1 MRRTLAFAVLILA
14 SGACGHGAPLARPVV
29 VTAGSPPTTA
39 APTAFGPT
47 DVDAKLRAAWRAAGV
62 VPAARA
68 EDAQWLRRVYLDL
81 IGTVPA
87 PETVNSFVADASEAK
102 RAKLVDELLAS
113 PGYAEHWSIYW
124 DDELMGR
131 VKAGDLDRMAFR
143 AWLQE
148 QFAKN
153 VPWDKV
159 VYALITATGQN
170 SVGGAQAKTVGQA
183 QAAMEGNDDVAGSV
197 NYVLRFRD
205 TPQDFAGSASK
216 TFLGVQI
223 QCAQCHDHKTEKWKQ
238 QDFDKF
244 AACFTRTQL
253 VPQGDK
259 GMKGIQRVEV
269 RDLDRPAPRF
279 QKNGDLAPILS
290 AAPTALDGTALSGNV
305 RQAVGAWI
313 TKAPWFAQEA
323 VNRAWAH
330 FVGRGFV
337 DPVDD
342 LRPSN
347 PPEAAELF
355 DALTRDFAEHGYD
368 LHHLFRTIALSE
380 AYALSPTPPPG
391 AKAGPPELWSRF
403 RMTPLGPEEL
413 LNAIF
418 QAAGPSRRG
427 KADVDAQKERLRQL
441 YSFVF
446 DVDEEFDR
454 PSYEGTLTQAL
465 TMLNGKVVAGASSA
479 SPGTGL
485 HALATNASMTDAQRI
500 EALYLRTLSRK
511 PTATEQA
518 EWAKRLASAAV
529 PAERAAT
536 LEDLQWTLLNSAE
549 FIFNH

>member
-1 MRRTLAFAVLILA
+1 MRRTLAFAFVILA
-14 SGACGHGAPLARPVV
+14 SGACGHDAPPAKPPPVASARP
-29 VTAGSPPTTA
+29 SPP
-39 APTAFGPT
+39 PFGAK
-47 DVDAKLRAAWRAAGV
+47 DVDAKLRAAWQAAGATPSGPV
-62 VPAARA
+62 D
-68 EDAQWLRRVYLDL
+68 DAGWLRRVYLDL
-81 IGTVPA
+81 IGTIPA
-87 PETVNSFVADASEAK
+87 PDTVTTFVADRSEGK

-113 PGYAEHWSIYW
+113 PGYAAHWSVYW
-124 DDELMGR
+124 DDELMGQAR
-131 VKAGDLDRMAFR
+131 AGDLDRMAFR
-143 AWLQE
+143 AWLE
-148 QFAKN
+148 EEFAKN
-153 VPWDKV
+153 EPWDKL
-159 VYALITATGQN
+159 VYALLTATGQN
-170 SVGGAQAKTVGQA
+170 SVGGARAKTVGQA
-183 QAAMEGNDDVAGSV
+183 QAALADNDEVEGSV
-197 NYVLRFRD
+197 NYALRFRD
-205 TPQDFAGSASK
+205 APQDFAGSASK

-238 QDFDKF
+238 EDFDKF

-259 GMKGIQRVEV
+259 GMKGIKRVEV

-279 QKNGDLAPILS
+279 QKNGDLAPILK
-290 AAPTALDGTALSGNV
+290 ATPTALDGTAMAGNV

-313 TKAPWFAQEA
+313 TKNPWFAEEA

-330 FVGRGFV
+330 FLGRGFV

-347 PPEAAELF
+347 PPAAPELF
-355 DALTRDFAEHGYD
+355 DALTKDFAGHGYD
-368 LHHLFRTIALSE
+368 LRHLFRTIALSE
-380 AYALSPTPPPG
+380 AYALSATPPAG

-418 QAAGPSRRG
+418 QAAGPARRG
-427 KADVDAQKERLRQL
+427 KADVDELKERLRQL
-441 YSFVF
+441 YSNVF

-479 SPGTGL
+479 APGTAI
-485 HALATNASMTDAQRI
+485 HALVTNASLSDSQRV
-500 EALYLRTLSRK
+500 EAMYLRTLSRRPTAAELDAWTKLLASGPK
-511 PTATEQA
+511 PT
-518 EWAKRLASAAV
+518 
-529 PAERAAT
+529 T

>member
-1 MRRTLAFAVLILA
+1 MRRTLAFAFLILVSA
-14 SGACGHGAPLARPVV
+14 ACGHDAPPAKPPAVVATVTAPDAGAPQ
-29 VTAGSPPTTA
+29 
-39 APTAFGPT
+39 AFGAK
-47 DVDAKLRAAWRAAGV
+47 DVDAKLRAAWQTAGV
-62 VPAARA
+62 TPSARA
-68 EDAQWLRRVYLDL
+68 DDARWLRRAYLDL
-81 IGTVPA
+81 IGTLPA
-87 PETVNSFVADASEAK
+87 PETVTGFVADASEGK
-102 RAKLVDELLAS
+102 RAKVVDELLAS
-113 PGYAEHWSIYW
+113 PGYAEHWSVYW

-131 VKAGDLDRMAFR
+131 ARAGDLDRMAFR

-170 SVGGAQAKTVGQA
+170 SVGGARAKTVGQA
-183 QAAMEGNDDVAGSV
+183 QAALVDNDDVEGSV

-253 VPQGDK
+253 VPLDDK
-259 GMKGIQRVEV
+259 GMKGIKRVEV
-269 RDLDRPAPRF
+269 RDLDKAAPRF
-279 QKNGDLAPILS
+279 QKNGDLAPIVK
-290 AAPTALDGTALSGNV
+290 ATPTALDGTAMSGNV

-313 TKAPWFAQEA
+313 TKNPWFAQET

-330 FVGRGFV
+330 FLGRGFV

-347 PPEAAELF
+347 PPEAPELF
-355 DALTRDFAEHGYD
+355 DALTKDFAEHGYD
-368 LHHLFRTIALSE
+368 LRHLFRTVALSE
-380 AYALSPTPPPG
+380 AYALSPTPAPG
-391 AKAGPPELWSRF
+391 QKPGPPELWSRF

-418 QAAGPSRRG
+418 QAAGPPRRG
-427 KADVDAQKERLRQL
+427 KVDVDEQKERLRQL

-465 TMLNGKVVAGASSA
+465 TMLNGKVVAGAASAAQSSVI
-479 SPGTGL
+479 SGL
-485 HALATNASMTDAQRI
+485 VADASMSDAQRV
-500 EALYLRTLSRK
+500 EALYLRTVSRK
-511 PTATEQA
+511 PTPAEQD
-518 EWAKRLASAAV
+518 EWTKLLAST
-529 PAERAAT
+529 PKAT
-536 LEDLQWTLLNSAE
+536 ALEDLQWTLLNSAE